1 MARLSF
7 ASPLGRLT
15 LFEEGGA
22 ITALIWGGK
31 SAGKASPLLQAA
43 KRQLDAYFAGQRQSF
58 DLPLAPDGS
67 PSERRVWALMARIPY
82 GETRSYGQLA
92 KALKLSPRAV
102 GRACAR
108 NPLPIL
114 LPCHRVTGAEGE
126 LGGYSGEGGVETK
139 RRLLL
144 LEGALLI

>member
-31 SAGKASPLLQAA
+31 SAGKASPLLQTA
-43 KRQLDAYFAGQRQSF
+43 KRQLEAYFAGRRKFF
-58 DLPLAPDGS
+58 DLPLAPEGS
-67 PSERRVWALMARIPY
+67 PGEQRVWALMAKIPY
-82 GETRSYGQLA
+82 GETRSYGELA
-92 KALKLSPRAV
+92 QALKLSPRAI

-114 LPCHRVTGAEGE
+114 LPCHRVTGAGGE

-139 RRLLL
+139 RRLLQ
-144 LEGALLI
+144 LEGALLL

>member
-1 MARLSF
+1 MPRLSI

-22 ITALIWGGK
+22 ITALVWGGK
-31 SAGKASPLLQAA
+31 SAGKPSRLLIDA
-43 KRQLDAYFAGQRQSF
+43 KRQLAAYFAGRRKQF
-58 DLPLAPDGS
+58 DLPLAPEGS
-67 PSERRVWALMARIPY
+67 SAEQRVWALMAEIPY
-82 GETRSYGQLA
+82 GETRAYGELA
-92 KALKLSPRAV
+92 RALKLSPRAI

-114 LPCHRVTGAEGE
+114 LPCHRVVGTDGE

-139 RRLLL
+139 RKLLL
-144 LEGALLI
+144 LEGALLL